1 MRREAEDGAAARGV
15 ALGHRQDIRLP
26 RILTP
31 VGIQCFDW
39 QGGSLTPR
47 RISASCDHGEIL
59 SREEN
64 TLLLFEGPGAHLEMI
79 LLKYINQIAGMK

>member
-1 MRREAEDGAAARGV
+1 MALQREELRS
-15 ALGHRQDIRLP
+15 DIDKISGLP

-64 TLLLFEGPGAHLEMI
+64 TVLLFEGPGAHLEMI